1 MEEYGS
7 ADFPMVRYVPYMGV
21 IWTVNEAS
29 KLGFYNGHPDWC
41 NVGQGQ
47 PEVGT
52 IEGAPDRI
60 ESLKLQPSDAAYG
73 PVGGT
78 PEVREAIADWVNRT
92 YRKGMSQYTAE
103 NVSFACGGRLAL
115 TRLYSIFKDGARIAY
130 KNPDYTA
137 YEDYLYPLR
146 HNCELIELR
155 AEEKDGFT
163 VPVERFENFMHD
175 VRPNAFVF
183 SNPCNPTGQVIKD
196 EAMDRYINAARKENC
211 LLGADEFYATFSYN
225 EDGAPAEKAVS
236 ALPYVKD
243 INRDPVIVFDGLTK
257 GFRYPGWRAGWAI
270 GPKYLIEMINRA
282 ASAVDGGP
290 STMVQ
295 RGVIEEL
302 AEGHAEAELLATRKE
317 FAVKRKMMMEGL
329 AELGIHTPANQPLGT
344 FYLWASIE
352 NLPGKLSDADY
363 FFHACLQKKVI
374 TVPGHF
380 FDVRPFRVRPTNEP
394 YRHWVRFS
402 YGPNRQTIKTEQ
414 VCPFFLS
421 TKLEALWNSLIMN
434 NSLSKDDIC
443 ISIRK

>member
-1 MEEYGS
+1 MQEYGS

-52 IEGAPDRI
+52 IEGAPERI
-60 ESLKLQPSDAAYG
+60 ENLKLEPSDAAYG

-115 TRLYSIFKDGARIAY
+115 TRLYSIFKDGTRIAY

-163 VPVERFENFMHD
+163 VPVERFEDFMHD

-196 EAMDRYINAARKENC
+196 EAMDRYIDAARKENC

-225 EDGAPAEKAVS
+225 EDGTPADRAVS

-243 INRDPVIVFDGLTK
+243 VNRDPVIVFDGLTK

-302 AEGHAEAELLATRKE
+302 APGHAEAELLATRKE
-317 FAVKRKMMMEGL
+317 FAVKRKMMIEGL
-329 AELGIHTPANQPLGT
+329 AQLGIHTPTNQPLGT
-344 FYLWASIE
+344 FYIWASIE
-352 NLPGKLSDADY
+352 NLPGKLSDADH
-363 FFHACLQKKVI
+363 FFYACLQKKVI

-402 YGPNRQTIKTEQ
+402 YGPKRQTIKTALERIEQ
-414 VCPFFLS
+414 VI
-421 TKLEALWNSLIMN
+421 KEY
-434 NSLSKDDIC
+434 K
-443 ISIRK
+443 

>member
-7 ADFPMVRYVPYMGV
+7 TDFPMVRYVPYMGV

-52 IEGAPDRI
+52 IDGAPDRI

-78 PEVREAIADWVNRT
+78 LEVREAIADWVNRT
-92 YRKGMSQYTAE
+92 YSKGMRQYTAE

-130 KNPDYTA
+130 KNPDYNA

-225 EDGAPAEKAVS
+225 EDGSPAEKAVS

-402 YGPNRQTIKTEQ
+402 YGPNRETIKTALERIAQ
-414 VCPFFLS
+414 VI
-421 TKLEALWNSLIMN
+421 KEH
-434 NSLSKDDIC
+434 
-443 ISIRK
+443 R

>member
-7 ADFPMVRYVPYMGV
+7 KDFPMVRYVPYMGV

-52 IEGAPDRI
+52 IDGAPDRI

-78 PEVREAIADWVNRT
+78 LEVREAIADWVNRT

-225 EDGAPAEKAVS
+225 EDGSPAEKAVS

-402 YGPNRQTIKTEQ
+402 YGPNRQTIKTALERIAQ
-414 VCPFFLS
+414 VI
-421 TKLEALWNSLIMN
+421 KEHQ
-434 NSLSKDDIC
+434 
-443 ISIRK
+443 

>member
-7 ADFPMVRYVPYMGV
+7 TDFPMVRYVPYMGV

-78 PEVREAIADWVNRT
+78 LEVREAIADWVNRT

-196 EAMDRYINAARKENC
+196 EAMDRYINGARKENC

-225 EDGAPAEKAVS
+225 EDGSPAEKAVS

-402 YGPNRQTIKTEQ
+402 YGPNRQTIKTALERIAQ
-414 VCPFFLS
+414 VI
-421 TKLEALWNSLIMN
+421 KEH
-434 NSLSKDDIC
+434 
-443 ISIRK
+443 R

>member
-7 ADFPMVRYVPYMGV
+7 TDFPMVRYVPYMGV

-78 PEVREAIADWVNRT
+78 LEVREAIVDWVNRT

-225 EDGAPAEKAVS
+225 EDGSPAEKAVS

-402 YGPNRQTIKTEQ
+402 YGPNRQTIKTALERIAQ
-414 VCPFFLS
+414 VI
-421 TKLEALWNSLIMN
+421 KEH
-434 NSLSKDDIC
+434 
-443 ISIRK
+443 R

>member
-7 ADFPMVRYVPYMGV
+7 KDFPMVRYVPYMGV

-52 IEGAPDRI
+52 IDGAPDRI

-225 EDGAPAEKAVS
+225 EDGSPAEKAVS

-329 AELGIHTPANQPLGT
+329 AELCIHTPANQPLGT

-402 YGPNRQTIKTEQ
+402 YGPNRQTIKTALERIAQ
-414 VCPFFLS
+414 VI
-421 TKLEALWNSLIMN
+421 KEH
-434 NSLSKDDIC
+434 
-443 ISIRK
+443 R

>member
-7 ADFPMVRYVPYMGV
+7 KDFPMVRYVPYMGV

-52 IEGAPDRI
+52 IDGAPDRI
-60 ESLKLQPSDAAYG
+60 KSLKLQPSDAAYG

-225 EDGAPAEKAVS
+225 EDGSPAEKAVS

-402 YGPNRQTIKTEQ
+402 YGPNRQTIKTALERIAQ
-414 VCPFFLS
+414 VI
-421 TKLEALWNSLIMN
+421 KEH
-434 NSLSKDDIC
+434 
-443 ISIRK
+443 R

>member
-52 IEGAPDRI
+52 IDGAPDRI

-78 PEVREAIADWVNRT
+78 LEVREAIADWVNRT

-225 EDGAPAEKAVS
+225 EDGSPAEKAVS

-402 YGPNRQTIKTEQ
+402 YGPNRQTIKTALERIAQ
-414 VCPFFLS
+414 VI
-421 TKLEALWNSLIMN
+421 KEH
-434 NSLSKDDIC
+434 
-443 ISIRK
+443 R

>member
-1 MEEYGS
+1 MEQYGS

-52 IEGAPDRI
+52 IDGAPDRI

-78 PEVREAIADWVNRT
+78 LEVREAIADWVNRT

-196 EAMDRYINAARKENC
+196 EAMDRYIEAARKENC

-225 EDGAPAEKAVS
+225 EDGSPAEKAVS

-402 YGPNRQTIKTEQ
+402 YGPNRQTIKTALERIAQ
-414 VCPFFLS
+414 VI
-421 TKLEALWNSLIMN
+421 EEH
-434 NSLSKDDIC
+434 
-443 ISIRK
+443 R

>member
-52 IEGAPDRI
+52 IDGAPDRI

-78 PEVREAIADWVNRT
+78 LEVREAIADWVNRT

-163 VPVERFENFMHD
+163 VPVERFENFMQD

-196 EAMDRYINAARKENC
+196 EAMDRYIEAARKENC

-225 EDGAPAEKAVS
+225 EDGSPAEKAVS

-402 YGPNRQTIKTEQ
+402 YGPNRQTIKTALERIAQ
-414 VCPFFLS
+414 VIA
-421 TKLEALWNSLIMN
+421 EH
-434 NSLSKDDIC
+434 
-443 ISIRK
+443 R

>member
-7 ADFPMVRYVPYMGV
+7 KDFPMVRYVPYMGV

-52 IEGAPDRI
+52 IDGAPDRI

-163 VPVERFENFMHD
+163 VPVGRFENFMHD

-225 EDGAPAEKAVS
+225 EDGSPAEKAVS

-295 RGVIEEL
+295 RGIIEEL

-402 YGPNRQTIKTEQ
+402 YGPNRSTIKIALERIAQ
-414 VCPFFLS
+414 VIQ
-421 TKLEALWNSLIMN
+421 EHQ
-434 NSLSKDDIC
+434 
-443 ISIRK
+443 

>member
-7 ADFPMVRYVPYMGV
+7 TDFPMVRYVPYMGV

-78 PEVREAIADWVNRT
+78 LEVREAIADWVNRT

-155 AEEKDGFT
+155 AEEKDDFT
-163 VPVERFENFMHD
+163 VPVEHFENFMHD

-196 EAMDRYINAARKENC
+196 EAMDRYIEAARKENC

-225 EDGAPAEKAVS
+225 EDGSPAEKAVS

-402 YGPNRQTIKTEQ
+402 YGPNRQTIKTALERIAQ
-414 VCPFFLS
+414 VIA
-421 TKLEALWNSLIMN
+421 EH
-434 NSLSKDDIC
+434 
-443 ISIRK
+443 R

>member
-21 IWTVNEAS
+21 IWTVNEVS

-78 PEVREAIADWVNRT
+78 LEVREAIADWVNRT

-225 EDGAPAEKAVS
+225 EDGSPAEKAVS

-402 YGPNRQTIKTEQ
+402 YGPNRQTIKTALERIAQ
-414 VCPFFLS
+414 VIA
-421 TKLEALWNSLIMN
+421 EH
-434 NSLSKDDIC
+434 
-443 ISIRK
+443 R

>member
-7 ADFPMVRYVPYMGV
+7 KDFPMVRYVPYMGV

-52 IEGAPDRI
+52 IDGAPDRI

-225 EDGAPAEKAVS
+225 EDGSPAEKAVS

-243 INRDPVIVFDGLTK
+243 INCDPVIVFDGLTK

-329 AELGIHTPANQPLGT
+329 AELGIHTPAKQPLGT

-402 YGPNRQTIKTEQ
+402 YGPNRQTIKTALERIAQ
-414 VCPFFLS
+414 VI
-421 TKLEALWNSLIMN
+421 KEH
-434 NSLSKDDIC
+434 
-443 ISIRK
+443 R

>member
-7 ADFPMVRYVPYMGV
+7 TDFPMVRYVPYMGV

-52 IEGAPDRI
+52 IDGAPDRI

-78 PEVREAIADWVNRT
+78 LEVREAIADWVNRT

-196 EAMDRYINAARKENC
+196 EAMDRYIEAARKENC

-225 EDGAPAEKAVS
+225 EDGSPAEKAVS

-295 RGVIEEL
+295 RGVIKEL

-402 YGPNRQTIKTEQ
+402 YGPNRQTIKTALERIAQ
-414 VCPFFLS
+414 VIA
-421 TKLEALWNSLIMN
+421 EH
-434 NSLSKDDIC
+434 
-443 ISIRK
+443 R

>member
-1 MEEYGS
+1 MEVYGS

-196 EAMDRYINAARKENC
+196 EAMDRYIDAARKENC

-225 EDGAPAEKAVS
+225 EDGSPAEKAVS

-402 YGPNRQTIKTEQ
+402 YGPNRQTIKTALERIAQ
-414 VCPFFLS
+414 VI
-421 TKLEALWNSLIMN
+421 EEH
-434 NSLSKDDIC
+434 
-443 ISIRK
+443 R

>member
-52 IEGAPDRI
+52 IDGAPDRI

-78 PEVREAIADWVNRT
+78 LEVREAIADWVNRT

-196 EAMDRYINAARKENC
+196 EAMDRYIDAARKENC

-225 EDGAPAEKAVS
+225 EDGSPAEKAVS

-402 YGPNRQTIKTEQ
+402 YGPNRQTIKTALERIAQ
-414 VCPFFLS
+414 VI
-421 TKLEALWNSLIMN
+421 KEH
-434 NSLSKDDIC
+434 
-443 ISIRK
+443 R

>member
-7 ADFPMVRYVPYMGV
+7 KDFPMVRYVPYMGV

-52 IEGAPDRI
+52 IDGAPDRI

-78 PEVREAIADWVNRT
+78 PEVRETIADWVNRT

-225 EDGAPAEKAVS
+225 EDGSPAEKAVS

-402 YGPNRQTIKTEQ
+402 YGPNRQTIKTALERIAQ
-414 VCPFFLS
+414 VI
-421 TKLEALWNSLIMN
+421 KEH
-434 NSLSKDDIC
+434 
-443 ISIRK
+443 R

>member
-1 MEEYGS
+1 MEEYGCK
-7 ADFPMVRYVPYMGV
+7 DFPMVRYVPYMGV

-52 IEGAPDRI
+52 IDGAPDRI

-115 TRLYSIFKDGARIAY
+115 TRLYSIFKDSARIAY

-225 EDGAPAEKAVS
+225 EDGSPAEKAVS

-402 YGPNRQTIKTEQ
+402 YGPNRQTIKTALERIAQ
-414 VCPFFLS
+414 VI
-421 TKLEALWNSLIMN
+421 KEH
-434 NSLSKDDIC
+434 
-443 ISIRK
+443 R

>member
-52 IEGAPDRI
+52 IDGAPDRI

-78 PEVREAIADWVNRT
+78 LEVREAIADWVNRT

-196 EAMDRYINAARKENC
+196 EAMDRYIEAARKENC

-225 EDGAPAEKAVS
+225 EDGSPAEKAVS

-302 AEGHAEAELLATRKE
+302 AQGHAEAELLATRKE
-317 FAVKRKMMMEGL
+317 FTVKRKMMMEGL

-363 FFHACLQKKVI
+363 FFYACLQKKVI

-402 YGPNRQTIKTEQ
+402 YGPNRQTIKTALERIAQ
-414 VCPFFLS
+414 VIA
-421 TKLEALWNSLIMN
+421 EH
-434 NSLSKDDIC
+434 
-443 ISIRK
+443 R

>member
-78 PEVREAIADWVNRT
+78 LEVREAIADWVNRT

-225 EDGAPAEKAVS
+225 EDGSPAEKAVS

-402 YGPNRQTIKTEQ
+402 YGPNRQTIKTALERIAQ
-414 VCPFFLS
+414 VI
-421 TKLEALWNSLIMN
+421 KEHQ
-434 NSLSKDDIC
+434 
-443 ISIRK
+443 

>member
-52 IEGAPDRI
+52 IDGAPDRI

-78 PEVREAIADWVNRT
+78 LEVREAIADWVNRT

-225 EDGAPAEKAVS
+225 EDGSPAEKAVS

-402 YGPNRQTIKTEQ
+402 YGPNRQTIKTALGRIAQ
-414 VCPFFLS
+414 VI
-421 TKLEALWNSLIMN
+421 KEH
-434 NSLSKDDIC
+434 
-443 ISIRK
+443 R

>member
-78 PEVREAIADWVNRT
+78 PEVREAIADWVNRS

-196 EAMDRYINAARKENC
+196 EAMDRYIDAARKENC

-225 EDGAPAEKAVS
+225 EDGSPAEKAVS

-402 YGPNRQTIKTEQ
+402 YGPNRQTIKTALERIAQ
-414 VCPFFLS
+414 VI
-421 TKLEALWNSLIMN
+421 EEH
-434 NSLSKDDIC
+434 
-443 ISIRK
+443 R

>member
-52 IEGAPDRI
+52 IDGAPDRI

-78 PEVREAIADWVNRT
+78 LEVREAIADWVNRT

-225 EDGAPAEKAVS
+225 EDGSPAEKAVS

-402 YGPNRQTIKTEQ
+402 YGPNRQTIKTALERIAQ
-414 VCPFFLS
+414 VI
-421 TKLEALWNSLIMN
+421 KEHQ
-434 NSLSKDDIC
+434 
-443 ISIRK
+443 

>member
-52 IEGAPDRI
+52 IDGAPDRI

-92 YRKGMSQYTAE
+92 YRKGMSQYTTE

-225 EDGAPAEKAVS
+225 EDGSPAEKAVS

-402 YGPNRQTIKTEQ
+402 YGPNRQTIKTALERIAQ
-414 VCPFFLS
+414 VI
-421 TKLEALWNSLIMN
+421 KEH
-434 NSLSKDDIC
+434 
-443 ISIRK
+443 R

>member
-52 IEGAPDRI
+52 IDGAPDRI

-78 PEVREAIADWVNRT
+78 TEVREAIADWVNRT

-225 EDGAPAEKAVS
+225 EDGSPAEKAVS
-236 ALPYVKD
+236 ALPSVKD

-380 FDVRPFRVRPTNEP
+380 FDVRPFRVRPSNEP

-402 YGPNRQTIKTEQ
+402 YGPNRQTIKTALERIAQ
-414 VCPFFLS
+414 VIA
-421 TKLEALWNSLIMN
+421 EH
-434 NSLSKDDIC
+434 
-443 ISIRK
+443 R

>member
-7 ADFPMVRYVPYMGV
+7 TDFPMVRYVPYMGV

-78 PEVREAIADWVNRT
+78 LEVREAIADWVNRT

-163 VPVERFENFMHD
+163 VPVEHFENFMHD

-196 EAMDRYINAARKENC
+196 EAMDRYIEAARKENC

-225 EDGAPAEKAVS
+225 EDGSPAEKAVS

-402 YGPNRQTIKTEQ
+402 YGPNRQTIKTALERIAQ
-414 VCPFFLS
+414 VIA
-421 TKLEALWNSLIMN
+421 EH
-434 NSLSKDDIC
+434 
-443 ISIRK
+443 R

>member
-78 PEVREAIADWVNRT
+78 LEVREAIADWVNRT

-155 AEEKDGFT
+155 AEENDGFT

-196 EAMDRYINAARKENC
+196 EAMDRYIEAARKENC

-225 EDGAPAEKAVS
+225 EDGSPAEKAVS

-329 AELGIHTPANQPLGT
+329 AELGIHTPANQPLST

-402 YGPNRQTIKTEQ
+402 YGPNRQTIKTALERIAQ
-414 VCPFFLS
+414 VI
-421 TKLEALWNSLIMN
+421 EEH
-434 NSLSKDDIC
+434 
-443 ISIRK
+443 R

>member
-52 IEGAPDRI
+52 IDGAPDRI

-225 EDGAPAEKAVS
+225 EDGSPAEKAVS

-302 AEGHAEAELLATRKE
+302 AEVHAEAELLATRKE

-402 YGPNRQTIKTEQ
+402 YGPNRQTIKTALERIAQ
-414 VCPFFLS
+414 VI
-421 TKLEALWNSLIMN
+421 KEH
-434 NSLSKDDIC
+434 
-443 ISIRK
+443 R

>member
-7 ADFPMVRYVPYMGV
+7 TDFPMVRYVPYMGV

-78 PEVREAIADWVNRT
+78 LEVREAIADWVNRT

-225 EDGAPAEKAVS
+225 EDGSPAEKAVS

-402 YGPNRQTIKTEQ
+402 YGPNRQTIKTALERIAQ
-414 VCPFFLS
+414 VIA
-421 TKLEALWNSLIMN
+421 EH
-434 NSLSKDDIC
+434 
-443 ISIRK
+443 R

>member
-7 ADFPMVRYVPYMGV
+7 TDFPMVRYVPYMGV

-52 IEGAPDRI
+52 IDGAPDRI

-225 EDGAPAEKAVS
+225 EDGSPAEKAVS

-402 YGPNRQTIKTEQ
+402 YGPNRSTIKIALERIAQ
-414 VCPFFLS
+414 VIQ
-421 TKLEALWNSLIMN
+421 EHQ
-434 NSLSKDDIC
+434 
-443 ISIRK
+443 

>member
-7 ADFPMVRYVPYMGV
+7 TDFPMVRYVPYMGV

-196 EAMDRYINAARKENC
+196 EAMDRYVDAARKENC

-225 EDGAPAEKAVS
+225 EDGSPAEKAVS

-402 YGPNRQTIKTEQ
+402 YGPNRLTIKTALERIAQ
-414 VCPFFLS
+414 VIA
-421 TKLEALWNSLIMN
+421 EH
-434 NSLSKDDIC
+434 
-443 ISIRK
+443 R

>member
-7 ADFPMVRYVPYMGV
+7 TDFPMVRYVPYMGV

-225 EDGAPAEKAVS
+225 EDGSPAEKAVS

-402 YGPNRQTIKTEQ
+402 YGPNRQTIKTALERIAQ
-414 VCPFFLS
+414 VI
-421 TKLEALWNSLIMN
+421 EEH
-434 NSLSKDDIC
+434 
-443 ISIRK
+443 R

>member
-7 ADFPMVRYVPYMGV
+7 TDFPMVRYVPYMGV

-78 PEVREAIADWVNRT
+78 LEVREAIADWVNRT

-163 VPVERFENFMHD
+163 VPVEHFENFMHD

-196 EAMDRYINAARKENC
+196 EAMDRYIEAARKENC

-225 EDGAPAEKAVS
+225 EDGSPAEKAVS

-282 ASAVDGGP
+282 ASAVDGGT

-402 YGPNRQTIKTEQ
+402 YGPNRQTIKTALERIAQ
-414 VCPFFLS
+414 VIA
-421 TKLEALWNSLIMN
+421 EH
-434 NSLSKDDIC
+434 
-443 ISIRK
+443 R

>member
-1 MEEYGS
+1 MQEYGS
-7 ADFPMVRYVPYMGV
+7 ADFPMVRYVSYMGV

-52 IEGAPDRI
+52 IEGAPERI
-60 ESLKLQPSDAAYG
+60 ENLKLEPSDAAYG

-115 TRLYSIFKDGARIAY
+115 TRLYSIFKDGTRIAY

-163 VPVERFENFMHD
+163 VPVERFEDFMHD

-196 EAMDRYINAARKENC
+196 EAMDRYIDAARKENC

-225 EDGAPAEKAVS
+225 EDGTPADRAVS

-243 INRDPVIVFDGLTK
+243 VNRDPVIVFDGLTK

-302 AEGHAEAELLATRKE
+302 APGHAEAELLATRKE
-317 FAVKRKMMMEGL
+317 FAVKRKMMIEGL
-329 AELGIHTPANQPLGT
+329 AQLGIHTPTNQPLGT
-344 FYLWASIE
+344 FYIWASIE
-352 NLPGKLSDADY
+352 NLPGKLSDADH
-363 FFHACLQKKVI
+363 FFYACLQKKVI

-402 YGPNRQTIKTEQ
+402 YGPNRQTIKTALERIEQ
-414 VCPFFLS
+414 VI
-421 TKLEALWNSLIMN
+421 KEY
-434 NSLSKDDIC
+434 K
-443 ISIRK
+443 

>member
-1 MEEYGS
+1 MQEYGS

-52 IEGAPDRI
+52 IEGAPERI
-60 ESLKLQPSDAAYG
+60 ENLKLEPSDAAYG

-115 TRLYSIFKDGARIAY
+115 TRLYSIFKDGTRIAY

-163 VPVERFENFMHD
+163 VPVERFEDFMHD

-196 EAMDRYINAARKENC
+196 EAMDRYIDAARKENC

-225 EDGAPAEKAVS
+225 EDGTPADRAVS

-243 INRDPVIVFDGLTK
+243 VNRDPVIVFDGLTK

-302 AEGHAEAELLATRKE
+302 APGHAEAELLATRKE
-317 FAVKRKMMMEGL
+317 FAVKRKMMIEGL
-329 AELGIHTPANQPLGT
+329 AQLGIHTPTNQPLGT
-344 FYLWASIE
+344 FYIWASIE
-352 NLPGKLSDADY
+352 NLPGKLSDAD
-363 FFHACLQKKVI
+363 
-374 TVPGHF
+374 HF

-402 YGPNRQTIKTEQ
+402 YGPNRQTIKTALERIEQ
-414 VCPFFLS
+414 VI
-421 TKLEALWNSLIMN
+421 KEY
-434 NSLSKDDIC
+434 K
-443 ISIRK
+443 